1 MTIDTI
7 DLYGGEETRELH
19 KQIAEENHRQE
30 ADDFKWLMSDA
41 RGRRFV
47 WRLIAI
53 TGVFR
58 CPYAGED
65 SATNFQSGQQSIG
78 QTILADVMEHTP
90 EKFDTMITEKKKHD
104 ARIAD
109 RVRRKTE

>member
-1 MTIDTI
+1 MTNDSV
-7 DLYGGEETRELH
+7 DLYGAEDARELQKEVH
-19 KQIAEENHRQE
+19 EENRRQE
-30 ADDFKWLMSDA
+30 ADDFKWLMTDA
-41 RGRRFV
+41 RGRRIV
-47 WRLIAI
+47 WRLLAL